1 MGNDSRKYFFVKLN
15 KHRKKKHNWLLTEYL
30 MIYLFDTPSHFYNP
44 LNVGHLGTFL
54 RAKILSFD

>member
-1 MGNDSRKYFFVKLN
+1 MTQENIFLLN
-15 KHRKKKHNWLLTEYL
+15 KHQKKNNWLCTEYL
-30 MIYLFDTPSHFYNP
+30 MIYLFDTPSHFYSP